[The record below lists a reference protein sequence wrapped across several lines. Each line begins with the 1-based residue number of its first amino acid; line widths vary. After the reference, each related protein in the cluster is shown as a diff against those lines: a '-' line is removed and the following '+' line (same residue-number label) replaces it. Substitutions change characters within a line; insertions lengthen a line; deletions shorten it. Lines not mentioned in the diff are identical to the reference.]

1 MASGLSSAQEEEYK
15 VAFQFFD
22 KQNQGRL
29 DKASA
34 QLLLR
39 SIGED
44 PNQYQQLLSGSLDV
58 ETFLQNRREKW
69 LQAQSLSEVKQAFSA
84 FDKQRNGRIP
94 GDVLKYYLTSLG
106 DPLSEKEASGLVQD
120 AGGGDV
126 DFAAFAEK
134 MLKAN

>member
-1 MASGLSSAQEEEYK
+1 MSGLSSAQEEEYK

-22 KQNQGRL
+22 KNNTGRL
-29 DKASA
+29 DKQGS

-44 PNQYQQLLSGSLDV
+44 PSQYPNLVSGSLDV

-94 GDVLKYYLTSLG
+94 GDTLKYYLTSLG
-106 DPLSEKEASGLVQD
+106 DPLSASEADSLLKD

-126 DFAAFAEK
+126 DYAAFAEK